1 MTRLGR
7 KPLGPALVEHL
18 EGSERAKQRLQ
29 VILGT
34 IAGRKSIGE
43 ACDELGIGEAMFF
56 RLRTEVLEAGLAR
69 LEPRPMGRPR
79 REPSADEEQVAA
91 MASRIAELEKRLL
104 VSQVREQVAQVLP
117 RSDVADMDL
126 KKTTLNTKISLR
138 LKQKSR
144 ARRKNKPR

>member
-1 MTRLGR
+1 
-7 KPLGPALVEHL
+7 VEHL

-29 VILGT
+29 VILET

-79 REPSADEEQVAA
+79 HEPSADEQQMAA

-117 RSDVADMDL
+117 RSDVAEADL
-126 KKTTLNTKISLR
+126 KKTTLNMKKSLR